1 MRVTIYQRLI
11 DPKTQKPVSVEYGR
25 VDLVDGKVVFTPE
38 ELKREILS
46 EGLFVED
53 LPFNPK
59 DGAAFLELLP
69 ELFRGAH
76 SYAVLEK

>member
-1 MRVTIYQRLI
+1 MHVMIYQRLV
-11 DPKTQKPVSVEYGR
+11 DPKTKKPVSVEYGR

-46 EGLFVED
+46 EGLFAVD
-53 LPFNPK
+53 MPVTPK

-69 ELFRGAH
+69 ELYRGAH
-76 SYAVLEK
+76 SFAVLEK